1 MVRRLATLIL
11 LAAFAAFAQP
21 VVSAGGVVNAADYSR
36 DFAPGALISIFG
48 QNLAAELATAPGTP
62 LPTSLGGASV
72 EATDGTN
79 TWTLPLYMVSPGQIN
94 AQLPYGVSGSL
105 GIRVVTEAGASAAD
119 TIFVGERAPKLFA
132 WNEGGF
138 GRAVLTHH
146 DEEAT
151 PVDRQ
156 NPVKP
161 GEYVSIWANSLGE
174 VDPPATAGEPAN
186 DGSAGKP
193 LQVVT
198 TEVVAAIDGVPATV
212 NFAGLAP
219 YFAGLYQIDVL
230 TPYSDVIGDVEIA
243 VGAGGIQSQANIS
256 VPVEPNGF
264 YWTIPAGKFPNGQT
278 KTAQSGPW
286 TAIMFYHEAPD
297 LWGENGYKQWTPNT
311 LANGADFANLSGL
324 AFTLMNGNVIVYD
337 NNGIEDGT
345 HGGFYNNE
353 GGAIPDEGKAS
364 LTQWFSMSGNYRGI
378 FATHFRAPESITF
391 DTLIAYF
398 DGNGLPELRFDPFN
412 IYNTYRMNIW
422 STDLLGRPAVN
433 SFTGNIFS
441 TDDAAGQFS
450 ISQTDVDRVFQD
462 GARDPIYRLVF
473 KLDRP
478 MTLPA
483 GEYWFSSDL
492 HVPDSPRAPAASADT
507 ADGMKIRRSSSAERV
522 VPQAPVVTPA
532 P

>member
-1 MVRRLATLIL
+1 
-11 LAAFAAFAQP
+11 
-21 VVSAGGVVNAADYSR
+21 VNAADYSR

-48 QNLAAELATAPGTP
+48 ENLAGETAVATGTP
-62 LPTSLGGASV
+62 LPTSLAGTSV

-94 AQLPYGVSGSL
+94 AQIPYGITGSL
-105 GIRVVTEAGASAAD
+105 TIRVVTSAGTSAAD
-119 TIFVGERAPKLFA
+119 SIAIQPRAPKLFA

-146 DEEAT
+146 DEDAT

-156 NPVKP
+156 HPLKP

-174 VDPPATAGEPAN
+174 VNPAAVAGDPAN

-193 LQVVT
+193 LQEVT
-198 TEVVAAIDGVPATV
+198 TEVVAAIDAVPATV
-212 NFAGLAP
+212 TFAGLAP

-230 TPYSDVIGDVEIA
+230 TPYSDVIGDVDIA
-243 VGAGGIQSQANIS
+243 VGAGEAQSQGNIS

-264 YWTIPAGKFPNGQT
+264 YWALPAGKFPNGQV
-278 KTAQSGPW
+278 KTAVSGPQ
-286 TAIMFYHEAPD
+286 TAIMFYHED
-297 LWGENGYKQWTPNT
+297 KEIWGEEGYKQWTPNT
-311 LANGADFANLSGL
+311 LANGADFAQTSGL

-337 NNGIEDGT
+337 NNGIEDGS
-345 HGGFYNNE
+345 HGGYYDNE
-353 GGAIPDEGKAS
+353 GSTIPDANKAS
-364 LTQWFSMSGNYRGI
+364 LTEWFSMSGNYRGI
-378 FATHFRAPESITF
+378 FATHFRVPETITF

-422 STDLLGRPAVN
+422 STDLLGRPAIA
-433 SFTGNIFS
+433 SFTGNVFS
-441 TDDAAGQFS
+441 TDNAAGQFS
-450 ISQTDVDRVFQD
+450 ISQTDVDRVFQN

-478 MTLPA
+478 MTLTP

-492 HVPDSPRAPAASADT
+492 HVPDSPRAGAASASG
-507 ADGMKIRRSSSAERV
+507 AKVRRMSNAQRV
-522 VPQAPVVTPA
+522 VPRAMVVNSTSR
-532 P
+532 